1 MFYLFLD
8 PYVILTTISQLFHVS
23 ECIPYEYREW
33 KEGEIQLSQYTYTT
47 VKGAGRW
54 KWEIFG
60 FIILIIVL
68 AIIAYFIYKYY
79 KKKKHEKQEKEL
91 SQKNSNTDKDM
102 KMTHYIT
109 NSHDNFYSSSIN

>member
-1 MFYLFLD
+1 MYKNRTFQG
-8 PYVILTTISQLFHVS
+8 PRRPKIT
-23 ECIPYEYREW
+23 CI
-33 KEGEIQLSQYTYTT
+33 

-91 SQKNSNTDKDM
+91 SQKNSNSGKDI

-109 NSHDNFYSSSIN
+109 NSHDNFYSSSSIN